1 MFFFLVLSEGTQWH
15 PQKFLQYSKY
25 MILVSPWFFFI
36 FSHLTT
42 EIVSTSL
49 IFPFMYVYTVFARMH
64 PPTPFPQLF
73 WTLNGTTPLR
83 QDLFLFLPPFLWLC
97 GKKKMLSFVQDTTQ
111 RVCLWQFCVY
121 MYYNAKWF
129 ISIIFLLSILDPL
142 LMVISSSLKI
152 LYSFLYREYIYHI
165 NLFNFLLYTPSF
177 ICYHPLVWPFF
188 HNIAVFVLGLYSTYE
203 RKHATFDLLNLDNFP

>member
-1 MFFFLVLSEGTQWH
+1 MSTQYLH
-15 PQKFLQYSKY
+15 VCTLQ
-25 MILVSPWFFFI
+25 
-36 FSHLTT
+36 H
-42 EIVSTSL
+42 
-49 IFPFMYVYTVFARMH
+49 
-64 PPTPFPQLF
+64 PFPNSSELSMVPPLSDRTCSYSSLLF
-73 WTLNGTTPLR
+73 S
-83 QDLFLFLPPFLWLC
+83 DFV